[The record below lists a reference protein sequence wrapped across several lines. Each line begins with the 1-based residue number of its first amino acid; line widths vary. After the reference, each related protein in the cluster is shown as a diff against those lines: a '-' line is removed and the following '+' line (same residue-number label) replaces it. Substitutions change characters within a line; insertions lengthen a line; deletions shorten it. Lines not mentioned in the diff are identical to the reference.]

1 MYTGFKR
8 GEEKTMEHKVHEKEY
23 AVTERD
29 AIHFMGPDAPPVLAT
44 PALLQWMEMTSR
56 ENAGPL
62 LGPGEETVGFSANLK
77 HLAATPIGMK
87 VRIIS
92 KLTKVDGKRYL
103 FEVEAFD
110 EVEKIGEAVH
120 ERARV
125 NVAKFASRV
134 TEKIHHSGHR
144 VH

>member
-1 MYTGFKR
+1 
-8 GEEKTMEHKVHEKEY
+8 MEQKIYEKEY
-23 AVTERD
+23 AVTEED
-29 AIHFMGPDAPPVLAT
+29 AIHFMGPDVPPVLAT
-44 PALLQWMEMTSR
+44 PALLKWMEMTSR

-62 LGPGEETVGFSANLK
+62 LGPGEETVGVTASLK
-77 HLAATPIGMK
+77 HLAATPVGMK
-87 VRIIS
+87 VRVLS
-92 KLTKVDGKRYL
+92 KLTGVDGRRFF
-103 FEVEAFD
+103 FEIEAFD

-134 TEKIHHSGHR
+134 TEKIHHR